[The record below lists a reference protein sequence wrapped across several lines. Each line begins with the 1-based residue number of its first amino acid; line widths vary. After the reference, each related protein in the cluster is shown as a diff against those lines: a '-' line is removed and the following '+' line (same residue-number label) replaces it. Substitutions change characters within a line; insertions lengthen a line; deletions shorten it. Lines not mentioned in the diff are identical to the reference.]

1 MNGWYTTGCNPP
13 EMIAVEQPKIVVSK
27 AAAGEHREYLKELL
41 WNQIWQSAN
50 FVSKAG
56 FLLLMTPLMLKRW
69 GADGF
74 GLFGLSSSL
83 LVSMA
88 LTDGGVRSLT
98 RLRLSEALRN
108 NDEAEFRRA
117 LSEGLLTF
125 VAVLGFVVILVAGL
139 AASGWMRTALKLPPG
154 GEVVLVTT
162 VIMTGI
168 SMTTLL
174 ALEPLAARGKL
185 SETKAANTW
194 GAIVAIP
201 LCGVVLWLHG
211 SILTIVVLYSLCM
224 IVPNVV
230 LMVKAGIH
238 SQLPSL
244 KASNCRPAAIFQ
256 TLLSGLGYY
265 ATTIALIV
273 KTHGLTFFVS
283 HLAGPAEAGV
293 FYFMLRLTEMIGSLG
308 ATASET
314 SLASLASTENPTER
328 GRKFNHCWLYVAL
341 FCLPGAVIFAFQG
354 NWLLHLWF
362 RHQDFVWI
370 IGAGMAIF
378 GLAGAFSRVVVNA
391 SMGLK
396 LIKTAALSNLG
407 EAAANIICAVIGYKL
422 AGLPGV
428 LIGGCIGALIML
440 LPAQKIAAVCG
451 EKFFEAFVR
460 PLTSLNFALA
470 LIALTQ
476 VAAIFTNSIAM
487 RFASFAFAGII
498 TLSQWR
504 RLHRS

>member
-1 MNGWYTTGCNPP
+1 
-13 EMIAVEQPKIVVSK
+13 MIALEQPKIAVPK
-27 AAAGEHREYLKELL
+27 AADSEHRAYLKELL

-56 FLLLMTPLMLKRW
+56 FLLLMTRLMLKRW
-69 GADGF
+69 GPDGF
-74 GLFGLSSSL
+74 GLFSLSSSL

-98 RLRLSEALRN
+98 RLRLSEALRK
-108 NDEAEFRRA
+108 NDEAEFQRA
-117 LSEGLLTF
+117 LSEGLFTF
-125 VAVLGFVVILVAGL
+125 VAVLGLVIAAVAGL
-139 AASGWMRTALKLPPG
+139 AATGWLRTTLKLPPG

-194 GAIVAIP
+194 GAVVAIP
-201 LCGVVLWLHG
+201 VCGVALWLHG
-211 SILTIVVLYSLCM
+211 SILTIVILYSLCM
-224 IVPNVV
+224 IVPNLV
-230 LMVKAGIH
+230 LMVNAGIH

-244 KASNCRPAAIFQ
+244 KGLNCRPSVIFQ
-256 TLLSGLGYY
+256 TLRAGAWYY
-265 ATTIALIV
+265 VTTIALIV
-273 KTHGLTFFVS
+273 KTHGLTFVVS
-283 HLAGPAEAGV
+283 ALAGPAEAGV
-293 FYFMLRLTEMIGSLG
+293 FYFMLRLTEMIGNLG

-314 SLASLASTENPTER
+314 SLASLAASEDPIQR
-328 GRKFNHCWLYVAL
+328 GQKFNQCWLYVAL

-362 RHQDFVWI
+362 RQQDFVWI
-370 IGAGMAIF
+370 LGAGMAIF

-396 LIKTAALSNLG
+396 LIKPAGLSNLG
-407 EAAANIICAVIGYKL
+407 EAIANTICAVIGYKL
-422 AGLPGV
+422 ARLPGV
-428 LIGGCIGALIML
+428 LIGGCIGSLIML
-440 LPAQKIAAVCG
+440 LPAGKIAALCG
-451 EKFFEAFVR
+451 EKFFGAFVR
-460 PLTSLNFALA
+460 PLTRLNFAMA

-476 VAAIFTNSIAM
+476 VAAIFTPSIVV
-487 RFASFAFAGII
+487 RFASFAFAGVI

-504 RLHRS
+504 RLHR